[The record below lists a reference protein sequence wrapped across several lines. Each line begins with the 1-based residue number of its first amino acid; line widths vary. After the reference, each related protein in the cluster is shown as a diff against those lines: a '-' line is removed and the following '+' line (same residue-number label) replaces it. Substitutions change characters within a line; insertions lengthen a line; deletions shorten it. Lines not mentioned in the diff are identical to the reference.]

1 MKFEFDHRTGTMIPK
16 KDDQIYFGKSMGGGL
31 RIDDHKNRIKYII
44 ERDGG
49 LTILQGPKLLK
60 KQFLHVYDQRDA
72 HIIADRVVRM
82 FGKSHVYANYR
93 KFIKG
98 VNESY
103 IIKTFDE
110 YVNE

>member
-16 KDDQIYFGKSMGGGL
+16 KDEQIYFAQSQGGGL
-31 RIDDHKNRIKYII
+31 RVDDHKNRIKYII
-44 ERDGG
+44 ERDGD
-49 LTILQGPKLLK
+49 LTILQGTKLQD

-82 FGKSHVYANYR
+82 FGREHQYANYR
-93 KFIKG
+93 KFLKG

-103 IIKTFDE
+103 IVKKFDE
-110 YVNE
+110 FIEG

>member
-16 KDDQIYFGKSMGGGL
+16 KDEQIYFAQSQGGGL
-31 RIDDHKNRIKYII
+31 RVDDHKHDIKYII

-49 LTILQGPKLLK
+49 LNILQGPKLK
-60 KQFLHVYDQRDA
+60 AKQFLHVYDQRDA
-72 HIIADRVVRM
+72 NIIADRVVRM
-82 FGKSHVYANYR
+82 FGRSHEYANYR
-93 KFIKG
+93 KFLKG

-110 YVNE
+110 FIK